1 MTRFFVGFF
10 LSESPGGHVIYRRN
24 ERVAGNATTGRQA
37 DVWLPFPSPSVCT
50 DGRSYADVITK
61 FSRIDRL
68 SNFLSYGAPLWF
80 DLAPRALIY
89 FWYLKGGRSFRTGCL
104 FPFSETTQCSKQN
117 FKTESVYPWPFI
129 HCLYFIYARKVYT
142 RLFCTLQI
150 KVLSNNKSTWLSH
163 KLKPSV
169 QSEVTDYTGHTDCS

>member
-1 MTRFFVGFF
+1 MTRFIVCLFF
-10 LSESPGGHVIYRRN
+10 FSLQKSGRACDLPPKRTSCWKCNDRP
-24 ERVAGNATTGRQA
+24 TGRQA

-68 SNFLSYGAPLWF
+68 PNFLSYGAPLWF

-117 FKTESVYPWPFI
+117 FQTESVYPWPFI

-142 RLFCTLQI
+142 RLFCTLQRFCLI
-150 KVLSNNKSTWLSH
+150 IN
-163 KLKPSV
+163 PPGG
-169 QSEVTDYTGHTDCS
+169 VTK